1 MIHAPFLP
9 GVGRVEVI
17 RKSYFSE
24 PHFQGFVNTFL
35 RTLLSVTEEGMDM
48 IVGFIDHCFEVQGL
62 PIVKNK
68 KGERINQLI
77 VLILHHS
84 QANGQI
90 DKEIL

>member
-9 GVGRVEVI
+9 VVGRIEMI
-17 RKSYFSE
+17 RKPYFSE
-24 PHFQGFVNTFL
+24 PLLQSFVNTFL
-35 RTLLSVTEEGMDM
+35 RTLFPVAEDGMDM
-48 IVGFIDHCFEVQGL
+48 IVGFIDHGIEVQKL

-84 QANGQI
+84 QANGQT